1 MYYCIYICIY
11 VEIISNVLVEYKYRL
26 LDIMVGLMI
35 LDKF

>member
-1 MYYCIYICIY
+1 MYIY
-11 VEIISNVLVEYKYRL
+11 VEIISNVLVEYMYRL

>member
-1 MYYCIYICIY
+1 MYIF
-11 VEIISNVLVEYKYRL
+11 VEIISNVVVEYMYRL

>member
-1 MYYCIYICIY
+1 MYIF

>member
-1 MYYCIYICIY
+1 MYIY
-11 VEIISNVLVEYKYRL
+11 VEIISNVAVEYKYRL

>member
-1 MYYCIYICIY
+1 MYIF
-11 VEIISNVLVEYKYRL
+11 VEIISNVLVEYMYRL